1 MRRIFLLALL
11 GVGVVALLLSDI
23 PFGFYLYQVERDRLI
38 TQLQRDAFILGG
50 RAEDALENPSA
61 LAFEDS
67 RALAIAYRAEGG
79 ARVVIV
85 DREGTAV
92 VTNDEDDS
100 REGLAYG
107 TRPEIAQ
114 ALEGRVATG
123 QRFSDTLGI
132 DLVYVAVPVY
142 SGNSVIGVV
151 RLTFDKQAIDDAV
164 SRQLWGIYFV
174 ALVTLAFATALA
186 VVLSRVLS
194 RNLLALSHTAA
205 RLSAGDLSARAD
217 EPAGLK
223 EITQLAT
230 GFNAMATR
238 LQALVNE
245 QKAFASDASHQ
256 LRTPLTAL
264 QLRVERLRESVGSES
279 QADEKFDEIEDEIQ
293 RMRRL
298 IDGLLALGRA
308 SVDELEREHQDLGAL
323 AEETGVSLTLSAP
336 DSLVV
341 EAVPTA
347 IEQIIDNYI
356 DNALSVMPQGG
367 ELGVTVTNSP
377 AGALLEISD
386 TLRKGPEPST
396 VFGGVAPPTRARAW
410 ALRLCGN
417 WPSRVGPASNC
428 APVQKAGRQPRH
440 CSHVASSPKS
450 PRNTTKGATLSPPLP
465 LRVQTLEVHSSTG
478 VASRGGGRRLRL
490 VCHNDLGRQE
500 QSGNR
505 TSIQQS

>member
-142 SGNSVIGVV
+142 SGNSVIGAV
-151 RLTFDKQAIDDAV
+151 RLTFDEQAIDDAV

-217 EPAGLK
+217 EPAGPK

-308 SVDELEREHQDLGAL
+308 SVDELEREHQDLGAIARERVQNWQPL

-347 IEQIIDNYI
+347 IEQIIDNYV

-367 ELGVTVTNSP
+367 ELGVTVTNGP

-386 TLRKGPEPST
+386 TGPGIDPEEGS
-396 VFGGVAPPTRARAW
+396 RAFDRFW
-410 ALRLCGN
+410 RG
-417 WPSRVGPASNC
+417 
-428 APVQKAGRQPRH
+428 
-440 CSHVASSPKS
+440 
-450 PRNTTKGATLSPPLP
+450 GATHEGTGLGLAIVRQLAESSGARVE
-465 LRVQTLEVHSSTG
+465 LRPRPEGGTT
-478 VASRGGGRRLRL
+478 ASALFPRT
-490 VCHNDLGRQE
+490 E
-500 QSGNR
+500 QS
-505 TSIQQS
+505 